1 MMKMESLLLIL
12 KPIVLG
18 ISLAAPVGP
27 IKLEMIKRGITGGF
41 WPAMLVGI
49 GAITVDLIL
58 MFGIFLGLITFLESD
73 IFSALLSSVGCF
85 LLGRLGVR
93 SIIRSFSSDKMI
105 DESKE
110 KINAGGS
117 YWTGLFIALG
127 DPFIFVFWLG
137 VYGSSLTS
145 LGPHHTFIYLLIYSL
160 LIIGGVTLWNLNVAL
175 TVHFIR
181 EFIHDKML
189 KAVTFFAGIFLL
201 FFSMK
206 LFLQVIH
213 YVM

>member
-1 MMKMESLLLIL
+1 MESLLFIL

-58 MFGIFLGLITFLESD
+58 MLGIFLGLITFLESD
-73 IFSALLSSVGCF
+73 IFSAILSAAGCF
-85 LLGRLGVR
+85 LLGRLGVKSILR
-93 SIIRSFSSDKMI
+93 SLSAEKMI
-105 DESKE
+105 GSSNE
-110 KINAGGS
+110 KKNAAGS
-117 YWTGLFIALG
+117 YWTGFFIALG
-127 DPFIFVFWLG
+127 NPFIFVFWLG

-160 LIIGGVTLWNLNVAL
+160 LIIGGVTLWDLNVAL

-181 EFIHDKML
+181 DYIHDKML

-201 FFSMK
+201 LFSMK
-206 LFLQVIH
+206 LLLQVVH

>member
-1 MMKMESLLLIL
+1 MMKMESLLFIL

-73 IFSALLSSVGCF
+73 LFSALLSAAGCF
-85 LLGRLGVR
+85 LLGRLGIKSILR
-93 SIIRSFSSDKMI
+93 SLSAEKMI
-105 DESKE
+105 GINNE
-110 KINAGGS
+110 KKNAAGS
-117 YWTGLFIALG
+117 YWTGFFIALG
-127 DPFIFVFWLG
+127 NPFIFVFWLG

-145 LGPHHTFIYLLIYSL
+145 LGPHHSFAYILIYSL
-160 LIIGGVTLWNLNVAL
+160 LIIGGVTLWNLNLAL

-181 EFIHDKML
+181 EYIHDKML
-189 KAVTFFAGIFLL
+189 KTVTFFAGIFLL

-206 LFLQVIH
+206 LLLQVVH